1 MLTDLQVVARNRLAE
16 TITGGLSF
24 PSKMPCPSWGISA
37 ARCRIG
43 QVLAQ
48 RPGTVCNGCY
58 AMRGTYG
65 FSSVQQKLEQRYQGL
80 FHPLWT
86 PAMVFLVRYHC
97 DQYFR
102 VFDSGDL
109 QSVSHLKNLITL
121 ARNVSDVRMW
131 LPTRE
136 YAIVRTCADEIP
148 ENLTVRVSAHVVDA
162 EPPSWWPTTSTVTS
176 GQEPG
181 DGICP
186 AREQENACGECRAC
200 WDREV
205 PNVAYR
211 LH

>member
-1 MLTDLQVVARNRLAE
+1 MIVDLQVVARNRLAE

-43 QVLAQ
+43 SVLAQ
-48 RPGTVCNGCY
+48 REGTVCHDCY
-58 AMRGTYG
+58 AMKGTYG
-65 FSSVQQKLEQRYQGL
+65 FASVQEKLEQRYRGL

-86 PAMVFLVRYHC
+86 PAMVFLIRWEAEG
-97 DQYFR
+97 YFR
-102 VFDSGDL
+102 WMDSGDL
-109 QSVSHLKNLITL
+109 AGVNHL
-121 ARNVSDVRMW
+121 RNVLTVCRQTRDVLHW

-136 YAIVRTCADEIP
+136 YATVRDCADEIP
-148 ENLTVRVSAHVVDA
+148 ENLTVRLSAHQIDA

-176 GQEPG
+176 GHEPG

-200 WDREV
+200 WDRDV
-205 PNVAYR
+205 ANVAYR